1 MIKGAAAH
9 WQRGKNQ
16 LQEKLS
22 IFSAA
27 CRISQRNFRV
37 FVISLLHS
45 KID

>member
-1 MIKGAAAH
+1 MATREDGTARKF
-9 WQRGKNQ
+9 
-16 LQEKLS
+16 S
-22 IFSAA
+22 IISAA